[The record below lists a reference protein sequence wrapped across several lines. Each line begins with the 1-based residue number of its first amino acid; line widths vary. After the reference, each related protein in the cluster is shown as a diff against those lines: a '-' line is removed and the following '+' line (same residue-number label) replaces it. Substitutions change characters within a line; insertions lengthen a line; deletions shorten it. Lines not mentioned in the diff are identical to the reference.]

1 MPAYIIRRLIFLP
14 PLILGISFLSF
25 ALINLSPSDPAEVA
39 LRVNEMIP
47 TQEAVEAMR
56 QELGLD
62 RPFLTRYADWLESCL
77 RLDFGTSYTTRKP
90 VLDDF
95 IPAIKPTIHLA
106 LVTLILIVIPSLIL
120 GVVCAVQEGRW
131 PDYLGR
137 VFVFFSTAIPNYWL
151 GLLLLWLFAVKL
163 NWLPLGG
170 MSDRGAV
177 ILPAATLALAYIGTY
192 LRLIRGSM
200 LTNLKSNYAA
210 YARVRGLKQ
219 SAVIWKHVLVN
230 SLQSSITALGMSI
243 PKLIAGTVVVE
254 NIFAWPGL
262 GRLCVRAI
270 FDRDMP
276 MIQMYILMMGLL
288 FVVFNFIVDLAQIRL
303 DPRLRLG
310 GAG

>member
-1 MPAYIIRRLIFLP
+1 MSAYFIRRLVLLP

-25 ALINLSPSDPAEVA
+25 ILINLSPSDPAEVA

-47 TQEAVEAMR
+47 TEAAVAAMR

-62 RPFLTRYADWLESCL
+62 RPFLVRYADWLGSCL

-90 VLDDF
+90 VVEDF
-95 IPAIKPTIHLA
+95 MPAIIPTIRLA
-106 LVTLILIVIPSLIL
+106 LVTLVLIVIHSLIL
-120 GVVCAVQEGRW
+120 GVFCAVREGRW

-137 VFVFFSTAIPNYWL
+137 LFVFISTAIPNYWL

-177 ILPAATLALAYIGTY
+177 ILPALTLSLAYIGTY

-200 LTNLKSNYAA
+200 LTSLKSKYAA
-210 YARVRGLKQ
+210 YARVRGLKR
-219 SAVIWKHVLVN
+219 SAVIWKHALVN

-276 MIQMYILMMGLL
+276 MIQMYILMMGVL
-288 FVVFNFIVDLAQIRL
+288 FVLFNFIVDLVQVRL
-303 DPRLRLG
+303 DPRLRFG
-310 GAG
+310 GLR